1 LVGVKIKVMNDKEYT
16 LFNNGANW
24 VKADFHLHS
33 PYVHSFN
40 LPNGINL
47 NDIDKLVELYINKL
61 LEKQIK
67 IAAIT
72 DYQQIRKDFF
82 EKLQPRAKEKEIYI
96 FPGIE
101 LSVNYGKGLHILLIF
116 EYNQGID
123 GINDYI
129 KALDQNPHEPLIKSD
144 TSHRDIS
151 LQRDLKI
158 ILNEIKSKFNCLV
171 IFPHP
176 NDENGLLKSFQP
188 KEAAE
193 LLLKCA
199 DAIEFID
206 DNDKN
211 RLISTG
217 VLKGSFFDNFAVIEN
232 TDPKS
237 FDEIGSKQRN
247 NQIRTTY
254 LKLSSASINAIKLAL
269 HDPSLRVS
277 IYHKPD
283 TKKDRIVSVKI
294 NGTSFLKNVELQ
306 FNSDLNTFIG
316 GRGVGK
322 SAILEA
328 IRYCLDFPVYS
339 DKEFREEFVKNVVGS
354 GGVIEVEIE
363 RYYGEQSITYKVK
376 RIIGQLPV
384 VEGKDITP
392 AEIFD
397 NNQPII
403 LGQKELYILSL
414 KDDFQLSLIDN
425 LIGEELKK
433 EDIELKK
440 LINNLE
446 ENARQLLAEQ
456 DKIKKKDETEQEI
469 KTINEHL
476 KTFQQLG
483 VADKMAK
490 HTALIQDEKKLNQ
503 AIDLIK
509 NQFSSHKQLLEETI
523 SEIERQVKILSEG
536 KSVEKDILSSASNI
550 FSNAKQY
557 LDEFKKGFENKT
569 EEYEQQIQNIKKQWD
584 EKKKT
589 YDNEI
594 IAIKQELSAKG
605 LSPDKYEEFVKR
617 KTQLEPLLKEY
628 EKISKK
634 ISELEQKRNEL
645 KSLLKEKRHQLFE
658 IRKNT
663 LEILNKKLNDKVR
676 IDIEYL
682 NNKNRFREEIANLL
696 KGSVTSKEAINSIV
710 EKDAID
716 GIEISKIINLGIEKV
731 KETFGLTDA
740 MAQRLIDWFK
750 DKEKLFFLETLFP
763 DDKIIIKLKIDN
775 AYKEL
780 NTLSAGQKA
789 TALLIL
795 LFAQEDRILM
805 IDQPEEDLDN
815 RFIYEDVVKILREIK
830 NKRQIVL
837 VTHNA
842 NIPVLGDA
850 EQVFVLEASN
860 NECVIIDKGSIDKTS
875 IAQSIKSIMEG
886 GEEAFKRRIEKYGV
900 TI

>member
-1 LVGVKIKVMNDKEYT
+1 VGVKIKVMNDKEYT

-24 VKADFHLHS
+24 VEADFHLHS

-188 KEAAE
+188 KEAVE

-217 VLKGSFFDNFAVIEN
+217 VLEDSFFDNFAVIEN

-237 FDEIGSKQRN
+237 FDEIGSKKRN

-682 NNKNRFREEIANLL
+682 NNKNRFRKEIANLL

>member
-1 LVGVKIKVMNDKEYT
+1 
-16 LFNNGANW
+16 
-24 VKADFHLHS
+24 
-33 PYVHSFN
+33 
-40 LPNGINL
+40 NGIY
-47 NDIDKLVELYINKL
+47 V
-61 LEKQIK
+61 
-67 IAAIT
+67 
-72 DYQQIRKDFF
+72 
-82 EKLQPRAKEKEIYI
+82 
-96 FPGIE
+96 FPGVE

-605 LSPDKYEEFVKR
+605 LSPDKYEELVKR

-696 KGSVTSKEAINSIV
+696 KGSGTSKEAINSIV